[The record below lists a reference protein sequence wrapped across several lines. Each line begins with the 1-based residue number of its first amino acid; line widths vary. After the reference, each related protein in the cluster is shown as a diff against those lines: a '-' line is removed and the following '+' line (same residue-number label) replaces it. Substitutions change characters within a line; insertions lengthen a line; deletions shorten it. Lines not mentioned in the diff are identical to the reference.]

1 MNIYNFKAFALNG
14 ELDLN
19 KLAVNLGISRRYRW
33 EEPMLLDPVTFT
45 PVEAPGKEQLAV
57 YFYYFGGIVFVNC
70 SEDIISRLFSEMTK
84 VYDLFRGGLQLRYKD
99 DYALKKG
106 DTEQTVITNDYA
118 VMSSLDKVFVDTIC
132 FVIAKS
138 VALDQIEDRVDTVLD
153 EVEDLIEQLNR
164 GKVKITDEKLAKL
177 ASSILTFKYASISY
191 IMVLDKPE
199 VTWDNPEADRLYT
212 TMANLF
218 ELSQRFQEIK
228 HKSDTLK
235 DVLEVVTG
243 LSHAQRSSRLEWIII
258 VLIFVEIL
266 LSLFWKYV

>member
-1 MNIYNFKAFALNG
+1 MESLNFKAFALNG

-19 KLAVNLGISRRYRW
+19 KLASSLNISKRYRW
-33 EEPMLLDPVTFT
+33 EEPMLLNPVTFT
-45 PVEAPGKEQLAV
+45 PVESPEKNELKV
-57 YFYYFGGIVFVNC
+57 YLYYFGGIVFVNC
-70 SEDIISRLFSEMTK
+70 SEDVISRVFGQLGK
-84 VYDLFRGGLQLRYKD
+84 VSDLFRGAMQLRYKD

-106 DTEQTVITNDYA
+106 DTDKTDITNDFA
-118 VMSSLDKVFVDTIC
+118 VMPSLDQVFVDIIC

-138 VALDQIEDRVDTVLD
+138 VALDQIEDRIDTVLD
-153 EVEDLIEQLNR
+153 EVEELIEQLNK
-164 GKVKITDEKLAKL
+164 GKLKISDHKLAKL

-199 VTWDNPEADRLYT
+199 VTWDNPEADRLYG

-243 LSHAQRSSRLEWIII
+243 LSHAQRSTRLEWIII
-258 VLIFVEIL
+258 ILIFVEIL
-266 LSLFWKYV
+266 LSLFWKH

>member
-1 MNIYNFKAFALNG
+1 METLNFKAFALNG

-19 KLAVNLGISRRYRW
+19 KLAISLGISKRYRW
-33 EEPMLLDPVTFT
+33 EEPMLLNPVTFT
-45 PVEAPGKEQLAV
+45 PVEDPGKEQLMV
-57 YFYYFGGIVFVNC
+57 YLYYFGGTVFVNC
-70 SEDIISRLFSEMTK
+70 SEDVISRLFSELAK
-84 VYDLFRGGLQLRYKD
+84 VYDLFSGTPQLKYKD

-106 DTEQTVITNDYA
+106 ADDKPVITNDYA
-118 VMSSLDKVFVDTIC
+118 AMPSLDHVFASIIC

-138 VALDQIEDRVDTVLD
+138 VALEQIEERIDAVLD
-153 EVEDLIEQLNR
+153 EVEEFIEQLKQ
-164 GKVKITDEKLAKL
+164 GKLGITDKRLATL

-191 IMVLDKPE
+191 VMVLDKPE
-199 VTWDNPEADRLYT
+199 VTWDNLEADRLYR

-258 VLIFVEIL
+258 ALIFVEIML
-266 LSLFWKYV
+266 TLFWKH